1 MRLLDLTY
9 KSGCGLLLLGLLA
22 AFQVSRADER
32 ILSYDSTITV
42 NHDGTLEV
50 REAIRVRA
58 EGRNIRRGIYRD
70 FPTIYPRDGGGTTVV
85 AFNFQS
91 AKRDG
96 SDEPWHTENRG
107 NGVRVYVG
115 SPSRTVSHGEHTY
128 ELVYRTDRQMGYFAD
143 HDEIYW
149 NATGNGWGFVIE
161 RATARVLLPD
171 EIPRAEIKL
180 EAYTGPQG
188 AKGQAFTSQ
197 LDKGAPLF
205 ATTRQLNPGEGLTI
219 VAMWPKGFIMPPVE
233 AAQPVPSQGV
243 PAGVDN
249 SYAAAQQYAPRYDS
263 PAEKFLSREL
273 PHDNRPFIFGLL
285 GLGLLIAYY
294 YFIWDKVGRDPP
306 GRVIIPEYE
315 MPANQSAASMRYLLR
330 MSYDNECFAAGI
342 LSLAVKGYLHIEQ
355 SSGILGFGKKFT
367 LRRADRSRSR
377 PFTMQADTNPG
388 AKPLTQ
394 DEQALYAELFEHGDT
409 LELEPENHSRVKE
422 ARSEHEAAVEANYKA
437 GFFSIN
443 GGWHF
448 LGILLSLVF
457 IALTLSQPG
466 AAYFWP
472 QWYFTSPLGWLTLAA
487 AAAALLANGVFGSL
501 LKAPTV
507 VGQKIMDHIRGFRMY
522 LEVAEGEELKRIST
536 PPPKLTP
543 ELYQAYLPAAL
554 ALGVEQK
561 WAERFARELEIEPE
575 RYQPAWYSG
584 PAWNAASLA
593 GFSSEMGSSLSKAIS
608 SASHAP
614 GTSSGG
620 NWSGSSGGGGGGS
633 SGGGGGGGG
642 GGGW

>member
-1 MRLLDLTY
+1 MRLFTHSY
-9 KSGCGLLLLGLLA
+9 KRACGLLLLGLLGA
-22 AFQVSRADER
+22 LQVSLAEER
-32 ILSYDSTITV
+32 ILSFDSTITV
-42 NHDGTLEV
+42 NRDGSLEV
-50 REAIRVRA
+50 HEAIRVRA
-58 EGRNIRRGIYRD
+58 EGQNIRRGIYRD
-70 FPTIYPRDGGGTTVV
+70 FPTVYPRADGSKTVV

-96 SDEPWHTENRG
+96 NDEPWRAENRG
-107 NGVRVYVG
+107 NGVRVYLG
-115 SPSRTVSHGEHTY
+115 SPSRTLSHGEHTY
-128 ELVYRTDRQMGYFAD
+128 ELIYRTDRQMGYFDD
-143 HDEIYW
+143 HDELYW

-171 EIPRAEIKL
+171 EIPRADIKL

-188 AKGQAFTSQ
+188 ARGQAFTSR
-197 LDKGAPLF
+197 LDNGAPLF
-205 ATTRQLNPGEGLTI
+205 GTTQPLNPGEGLSI

-233 AAQPVPSQGV
+233 GEQPPMQDTSASVDQGYAMESQ
-243 PAGVDN
+243 N
-249 SYAAAQQYAPRYDS
+249 LPRYDS
-263 PAEKFLSREL
+263 PAEKFLEREL
-273 PHDNRPFIFGLL
+273 PRDNRPFFFGLL

-306 GRVIIPEYE
+306 GRVVIPEYE
-315 MPANQSAASMRYLLR
+315 MPTRQSAASMRYLLH

-342 LSLAVKGYLHIEQ
+342 LSLAVKGHLLIEQ
-355 SSGILGFGKKFT
+355 SSGILGFGRKFT
-367 LRRADRSRSR
+367 LRRA
-377 PFTMQADTNPG
+377 TTAG
-388 AKPLTQ
+388 GKPLTQ
-394 DEQALYAELFEHGDT
+394 DEQALLAELFEDGDT
-409 LELEPENHSRVKE
+409 LELEKENHRRVNDVRE
-422 ARSEHEAAVEANYKA
+422 EHEAAVEANYKA
-437 GFFSIN
+437 GFFSVN

-448 LGILLSLVF
+448 LGILLSLVIF
-457 IALTLSQPG
+457 AVTLSQPG

-472 QWYFTSPLGWLTLAA
+472 QWYLTSPLGWLTVATA
-487 AAAALLANGVFGSL
+487 IAALVANGVFGKL

-507 VGQKIMDHIRGFRMY
+507 AGQKAMDHIRGFRMY

-554 ALGVEQK
+554 ALDVEQK

-584 PAWNAASLA
+584 PAWNAASL
-593 GFSSEMGSSLSKAIS
+593 GSFSSEVGSSLSQAIS
-608 SASHAP
+608 SASQAP
-614 GTSSGG
+614 GS
-620 NWSGSSGGGGGGS
+620 SSGGGGGGS